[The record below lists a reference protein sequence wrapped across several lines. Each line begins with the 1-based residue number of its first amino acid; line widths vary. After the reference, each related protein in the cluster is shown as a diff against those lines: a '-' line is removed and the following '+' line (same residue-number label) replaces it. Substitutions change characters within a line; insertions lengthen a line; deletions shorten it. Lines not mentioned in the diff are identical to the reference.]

1 MPDGMDTESIQNMRS
16 ESAMVKRKTIT
27 LDDDVYRAIQRY
39 RAKRILEGENMSFSR
54 AVNELIIKAVVEDG
68 GNA

>member
-1 MPDGMDTESIQNMRS
+1 
-16 ESAMVKRKTIT
+16 MVKRKTIT